1 MHMCI
6 YSVMSDS
13 GTSWTVAGQAPLYL
27 EFYTQEY
34 WNGLP
39 FPPSNYMLNDHKK
52 PIQFTEI

>member
-1 MHMCI
+1 MCI

-39 FPPSNYMLNDHKK
+39 FPPSNYVLNDHKK